1 MNKLHTMALVAMVAL
16 SAAGTQALAQT
27 AEKDTTK
34 AATKGAT
41 AKVTDAD
48 VRQMIES
55 SFTSKGP
62 STVEGVLNQDAT
74 QKACSQ
80 YPDRSKVPAAVAKK
94 VEAAE
99 LKQVKYPADNN
110 WLGDWKEGEKIAQN
124 GRGMQ
129 FTDAVG
135 GTNGGNCYAC
145 HQLTK
150 AEISF
155 GNIGPSLYQYGKL
168 RGNSQEVVRY
178 TWGKIWDSNAFSACS
193 NMPRFGHKGIL
204 TEQQIRDVMALLL
217 DPASPVNQ

>member
-27 AEKDTTK
+27 AAKGT
-34 AATKGAT
+34 TKGAT
-41 AKVTDAD
+41 TKVTDAD

-62 STVEGVLNQDAT
+62 ATVEGVLNQDAT

-204 TEQQIRDVMALLL
+204 TEQQIRDVMALLF